1 MKLSP
6 ETIHVDAHLVEGFVE
21 AFLLSDF
28 DQPKPCPEFHRQL
41 WELFCSP
48 APLVAVAAPRGHAK
62 STAGTLAFT
71 LASLLFGS
79 DDFVLLVSATERLAA
94 SHLSNMAR
102 VLTTNSDLI
111 LEFGVEVVK
120 CNETELTARIG
131 NREFHILGKGGEQA
145 VRGALWNN
153 KRPSLIIIDDLE
165 SDEAV
170 MSKERREKLRD
181 WFDNALLP
189 CGSDN
194 LRVRF
199 LGTILHLDS
208 LLERL
213 ITDTEGGWVGRRFK
227 AHASFDDFTE
237 LLWPEKWTEQ
247 RLRNER
253 RRYLAAG
260 NPSGY
265 SQEYLSQPVAEADAY
280 FKKSDFREMTQ
291 DDFLQPKRMYA
302 SIDFALGKDDKGDNT
317 AIVVAGLDSSNILHI
332 VDMYA
337 QRYDPLEAISKMF
350 ELQEIYDIEAWM
362 VEDDNISKAIGP
374 FLNAEMQRR
383 GHFLPLERLRPHKDK
398 QARATSI
405 QARMRAGGAKF
416 NCSAPWFF
424 ELYNEMINFPRGKTD
439 DRVDA
444 LAWIGLF
451 LDKMAP
457 SQTREELDEEA
468 WQAEVARGGD
478 TYDGR
483 SHTTGY

>member
-1 MKLSP
+1 MP
-6 ETIHVDAHLVEGFVE
+6 ENRIHVDADLVEGFVE
-21 AFLLSDF
+21 AFLLGDF
-28 DQPKPCPEFHRQL
+28 DQAKPTPPFHREL
-41 WELFCSP
+41 WGLLCSDE
-48 APLVAVAAPRGHAK
+48 PLMAVAAPRGHAK

-94 SHLSNMAR
+94 AHLSNMAR
-102 VLTTNSDLI
+102 VLTTNEDLKT
-111 LEFGVEVVK
+111 EFGVVVTR
-120 CNETELTARIG
+120 CNETELTCSIG
-131 NREFHILGKGGEQA
+131 QREFHILGKGAEQA

-165 SDEAV
+165 NDEAV

-189 CGSDN
+189 CGADN

-213 ITDTEGGWVGRRFK
+213 ITDTEGGWKGRRFK
-227 AHASFDDFTE
+227 AHKSFDDFRE
-237 LLWPEKWTEQ
+237 LLWPEKWTET
-247 RLRNER
+247 RLRRER
-253 RRYLAAG
+253 QRYIAAG

-265 SQEYLSQPVAEADAY
+265 SQEYLSNPVAEADAY
-280 FKKSDFREMTQ
+280 FRRTDIRPMTQ
-291 DDFLQPKRMYA
+291 DDHLQPKTMYA

-317 AIVVAGLDSSNILHI
+317 AICIAGMDSSGILHV

-337 QRYDPLEAISKMF
+337 HRYSPTEAVDKMF
-350 ELQEIYDIEAWM
+350 ELQEMYDIQTWV

-374 FLNAEMQRR
+374 FLDQEMMKRQV
-383 GHFLPLERLRPHKDK
+383 FLYLERIRPHKDK

-405 QARMRAGGAKF
+405 QARMRAQGVRF
-416 NCSAPWFF
+416 NSTAPWYFDLF
-424 ELYNEMINFPRGKTD
+424 NELVNFPRGKTD

-444 LAWIGLF
+444 LAWIGLM
-451 LDKMAP
+451 LAKMVP
-457 SQTREELDEEA
+457 SATREELDELA
-468 WQAEVARGGD
+468 WEEEMGID
-478 TYDGR
+478 DYDQGGR
-483 SHTTGY
+483 SAITGY